1 MNYILPQRYQIII
14 DIINGDKDLILS
26 KKKIMFFLRNI
37 INLIEMQIIAG
48 PYIAE
53 GSFPNRGLSAFA
65 IIDFS
70 HISIHTFVNQNS
82 VLIDIFSCKKF
93 DRQKAI
99 RFSQKFFGVK
109 KKCLHTKNVWWGK

>member
-1 MNYILPQRYQIII
+1 MDRLSQRYQIII

-26 KKKIMFFLRNI
+26 KKKIEFFLRNI
-37 INLIEMQIIAG
+37 TNLIGMQIIAG

-53 GSFPNRGLSAFA
+53 GNFSNGGLSAFV

-70 HISIHTFVNQNS
+70 HISVHTFLNKNS

-93 DRQKAI
+93 DRKKAI

-109 KKCLHTKNVWWGK
+109 KEYLHTKNVSWDK